1 MHEYTKRVPI
11 RTTLV
16 SLKGG
21 YVFTDVD
28 TILKSLQDDSVKN
41 KFIINNSRYEMFIY
55 INKLSEYSKVFILNV
70 DIYDEDY
77 KDVEPRDAIK
87 LFESETDFRNFI
99 KTSVAKYIESLN
111 NLQLKFHYFS
121 RFDGAYDVHNNRM
134 YAAVYDF
141 STNKFL
147 PAPEVKETILK
158 FEDCDVDKLI
168 EYIMKT

>member
-16 SLKGG
+16 SLKG
-21 YVFTDVD
+21 YVFTDLD
-28 TILKSLQDDSVKN
+28 TILKSLRDDSVKN

-87 LFESETDFRNFI
+87 LFESEIDFRNFI

-111 NLQLKFHYFS
+111 NLQLKVHYFS
-121 RFDGAYDVHNNRM
+121 EFDGAYGVRNNRM

-158 FEDCDVDKLI
+158 FEDFDVDKLI
-168 EYIMKT
+168 EYIMKK